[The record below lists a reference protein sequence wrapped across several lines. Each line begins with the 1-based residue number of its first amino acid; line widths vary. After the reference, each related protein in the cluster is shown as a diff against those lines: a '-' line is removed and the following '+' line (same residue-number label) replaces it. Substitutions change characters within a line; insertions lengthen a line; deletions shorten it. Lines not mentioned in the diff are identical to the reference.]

1 MKTNQRKFKKVGI
14 ITLTS
19 AMLFGGILPSISYAE
34 ESDATKIQSFSLSN
48 MPEKAKKIDLNVS
61 KDTSKEYLNEEEIRS
76 IDPYQ
81 LNLIFKELKD
91 DIKSGKYTQDDL
103 NQIASEKIK
112 NSPAKSF
119 SLNGYDIPGLPD
131 LTDAEISLAKRHP
144 IEFVTYGGCSIDAL
158 NEAKKYYGDDQLYQ
172 GNGDA
177 FRHAYWNAILVPNF
191 GGSSG
196 AVYGE
201 ERAKAWTDAHE
212 QNSYG
217 IDKEMDLHNNWFGRS
232 VAMSNYYWTTSKYSS
247 YLRERVSKGALA
259 RIVNGQLIATNG
271 VTGK

>member
-1 MKTNQRKFKKVGI
+1 MNFKKAGI

-19 AMLFGGILPSISYAE
+19 AMLFGGLLPTISHAE
-34 ESDATKIQSFSLSN
+34 ESNIAKLQTFSLSN
-48 MPEKAKKIDLNVS
+48 MPEKAKNIDLNEL
-61 KDTSKEYLNEEEIRS
+61 KETGEEYLSEEEVRS

-91 DIKSGKYTQDDL
+91 EIKNGKYTHAEL
-103 NQIASEKIK
+103 NQIASDKIK
-112 NSPAKSF
+112 NSTAKSP
-119 SLNGYDIPGLPD
+119 SLYGYDIPGMPD
-131 LTDAEISLAKRHP
+131 LTEAEISLAKRHP

-158 NEAKKYYGDDQLYQ
+158 NEAKKYYGGDQLTK

-177 FRHAYWNAILVPNF
+177 FRHAYWNAILVPNM

-212 QNSYG
+212 QYSVG

-232 VAMSNYYWTTSKYSS
+232 VAMNNYYWTTSKYSS
-247 YLRERVSKGALA
+247 YMRERVSKGSLA
-259 RIVNGQLIATNG
+259 RIVNNQLVATNG